1 MKTRLRRLTHSQQE
15 TPLSKRFPASKISAV
30 MAVILAPCLSQAQS
44 FTGHSL
50 ELKAR
55 LVQFDVDVDRNTTTG
70 DFKQSALGLQ
80 LDYKSPYFND
90 VIGLDLTAY
99 QVNKLSESSVHKNE
113 LLHTDLGNG
122 SNVANAWTQMGQAAI
137 KLKYQDLAEAKI
149 GRQFHN
155 SLLLKSTNSRAVPD
169 TYSGLNVNIKPVS
182 GLKIYGAIYD
192 SYLPRNGSKFQKFG
206 TEEATSN
213 GAVTKRID
221 HIAIY
226 GAQYS
231 HGALQID
238 AESLN
243 SKNYLQKYGV
253 VGSYTLPMAD
263 KQSLKLSAGASTTSD
278 AGSLFTCKAESDLK
292 DYINATGYPV
302 PGVYSCHNSGRG
314 MYLAAEWKTG
324 NWTVGGALAKFN
336 GLWIED
342 NFAVSNVSSKGS
354 TITDPGSNFF
364 PTGAASGAD
373 MSNTGELARMVRV
386 GYNWKDRVPGLRTSV
401 GYKLGTGA
409 RNNYDSQLGTAKESE
424 REIDVQYAVPLLK
437 GLNVRYNHLR
447 YSADVN
453 GKFPGITGV
462 AVKDFRRDHRI
473 YLDYSHK
480 FF

>member
-1 MKTRLRRLTHSQQE
+1 MFN
-15 TPLSKRFPASKISAV
+15 RFPVSKISALV
-30 MAVILAPCLSQAQS
+30 AMVITPCLSHAQNL
-44 FTGHSL
+44 TGHSL

-55 LVQFDVDVDRNTTTG
+55 IVQFDVDVDRATTSG

-90 VIGLDLTAY
+90 FVGLDLTAY
-99 QVNKLSESSVHKNE
+99 QVNKLGESSNHKNE
-113 LLHTDLGNG
+113 LLHTDLNNG
-122 SNVANAWTQMGQAAI
+122 SNVANAWSQMGQAAI

-169 TYSGLNVNIKPVS
+169 TYSGFNLSVKPVA

-192 SYLPRNGSKFQKFG
+192 SYLPRNGSKFQNFG
-206 TEEATSN
+206 TEESTSN

-221 HIAIY
+221 NISIY
-226 GAQYS
+226 GAQYIQ
-231 HGALQID
+231 GPFQID
-238 AESLN
+238 AESLT

-253 VGSYTLPMAD
+253 VGSYTLPLAD
-263 KQSLKLSAGASTTSD
+263 KQSVKISAGASTSSD
-278 AGSLFTCKAESDLK
+278 AGALFSCKAESDLK
-292 DYINATGYPV
+292 DFINATGYAV
-302 PGVYSCHNSGRG
+302 PSSYKCKNSGRG
-314 MYLAAEWKTG
+314 IYLAADWKAG
-324 NWTVGGALAKFN
+324 NWTVGGAIAKFN

-342 NFAVSNVSSKGS
+342 NFAVSNVSRKGS

-373 MSNTGELARMVRV
+373 LSNDGELARMVRL
-386 GYNWKDRVPGLRTSV
+386 GYDWKDIVPGLRTTL

-409 RNNYDSQLGTAKESE
+409 RNNYDPKRGSASESE
-424 REIDVQYAVPLLK
+424 QEIDVQYAVPMLK
-437 GLNVRYNHLR
+437 GLNARYTQLKYN
-447 YSADVN
+447 ADVS

-462 AVKDFRRDHRI
+462 AVKDYRRDHRI
-473 YLDYSHK
+473 YLDYTYK